1 MEGRA
6 LYGPGSK
13 EREKLQAAMANL
25 VSGKR
30 NIDVTSKAIR
40 PIVVSK
46 DMTEIAW

>member
-13 EREKLQAAMANL
+13 EREKLQAAMASL

-30 NIDVTSKAIR
+30 NIDVTSKA
-40 PIVVSK
+40 SDQLWFK
-46 DMTEIAW
+46 GYDD